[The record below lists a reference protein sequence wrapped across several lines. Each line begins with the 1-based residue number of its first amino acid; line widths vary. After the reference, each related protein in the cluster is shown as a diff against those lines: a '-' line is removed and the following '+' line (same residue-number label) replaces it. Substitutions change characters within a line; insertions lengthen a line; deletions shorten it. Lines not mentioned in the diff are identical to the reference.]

1 MNSPVRAPVAAG
13 AVIAAVVATAGCSSL
28 SGPAAQ
34 AAPSSPAAAAR
45 SAEPSRPAGAPV
57 PVLGRPAGVFAQG
70 TGFGQARPARIFNGG
85 DPTGLVTKVAWKSW
99 GAPRAVASGISEYVG
114 AGQSVATGTPQPVTV
129 VAFKLGTCHGTRM
142 YKAVEWYFPQH
153 GQAFNPGRYENIC
166 AGRYVPGP

>member
-45 SAEPSRPAGAPV
+45 AAEPSRPAGVPV

-85 DPTGLVTKVAWKSW
+85 DPTGLVTK
-99 GAPRAVASGISEYVG
+99 
-114 AGQSVATGTPQPVTV
+114 
-129 VAFKLGTCHGTRM
+129 LGTCHGTLM
-142 YKAVEWYFPQH
+142 YKAVE
-153 GQAFNPGRYENIC
+153 
-166 AGRYVPGP
+166 